1 MFVSARPAGGSSI
14 FPSETGG
21 GAVFWVVGHKAAAF
35 VDIREA
41 DAHVAAINWKKRANR
56 VPPNGERDPVRGTR
70 WLQLT

>member
-1 MFVSARPAGGSSI
+1 VVPQFSPVKLAVV
-14 FPSETGG
+14 G